1 MGGIVLSEVAKDL
14 IINIINIVVLFIIV
28 KALVYKPVKKFLDER
43 TQRVENT
50 VKLSEEKLAEAQDT
64 VDKRDSIIKSGESRA
79 NEIIS
84 EAEDTARN
92 NANTII
98 AQANKTAEQIID
110 KSRQNA
116 EYERETMLDS
126 AKGEIAQL
134 ALDISKQ
141 ILRREVNADDN
152 KNIIDGFFAKD
163 GEEQ

>member
-64 VDKRDSIIKSGESRA
+64 VNKRDSIIKSGENKA

-110 KSRQNA
+110 KSRKNA
-116 EYERETMLDS
+116 EYERETILNS
-126 AKGEIAQL
+126 AKGEIAKL
-134 ALDISKQ
+134 AVDISQQ
-141 ILRREVNADDN
+141 ILCREVSAEDN
-152 KNIIDGFFAKD
+152 RKIIDGFFAED
-163 GEEQ
+163 GEKQ

>member
-43 TQRVENT
+43 TQRVENN

-64 VDKRDSIIKSGESRA
+64 VNKRDSIIKSGEIRA

-92 NANTII
+92 NANSII
-98 AQANKTAEQIID
+98 AQANKTAEQIIE

-152 KNIIDGFFAKD
+152 KKIIDGFFAKD
-163 GEEQ
+163 GEKQ

>member
-43 TQRVENT
+43 TQRVENN

-64 VDKRDSIIKSGESRA
+64 VNKRDSIIKSGEIRA

-92 NANTII
+92 NANSII
-98 AQANKTAEQIID
+98 AQANKTAEQIIE

-116 EYERETMLDS
+116 EYECETMLDS

-152 KNIIDGFFAKD
+152 KKIIDGFFAKD
-163 GEEQ
+163 GEKQ